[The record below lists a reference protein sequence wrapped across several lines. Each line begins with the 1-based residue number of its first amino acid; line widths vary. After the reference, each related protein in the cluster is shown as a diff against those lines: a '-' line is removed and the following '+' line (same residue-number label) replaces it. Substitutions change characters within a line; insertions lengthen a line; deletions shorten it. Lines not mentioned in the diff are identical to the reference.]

1 MTKGMKLFC
10 VFKKAGILHVG
21 RKAERSMT
29 EGKGIDC
36 TVQACMLLVNSMSC
50 YCHWVAHWVGQTI
63 RIALY
68 ELSYALILLNCCD
81 KLP

>member
-1 MTKGMKLFC
+1 MTKGMQLFC
-10 VFKKAGILHVG
+10 VFKKAGILHAG

-50 YCHWVAHWVGQTI
+50 YCHWVGQTI